1 MNVIMKTK
9 NIPVD
14 NAKVKNRHMVL
25 IFFQTKKHYTK
36 LKMKSRSNDFKL
48 DTYQK
53 KILLPKIME
62 CNVPSEEENIIGN
75 IRS

>member
-1 MNVIMKTK
+1 MGTNSNSSDEAVTASARMNVIMKTK

-14 NAKVKNRHMVL
+14 NAKAKNRHMVL

-48 DTYQK
+48 DTY
-53 KILLPKIME
+53 
-62 CNVPSEEENIIGN
+62 
-75 IRS
+75 